1 MATASEPAKP
11 VRYAVLPE
19 RGRQQ
24 QHLAR
29 CIAGCTCGAD
39 RAVLVN
45 WRAPMDAQRLE
56 HFRNLLL
63 NQLRQYTEQIRTD
76 QAAALELYDD
86 GVKDSVD
93 LSVQDLNKEIALRLG
108 ERSSQVVA
116 DIDQALL
123 RMKEGSYGICARCG
137 QPIDERRLE
146 AIPTARYDAACQAA
160 IESAN
165 GDDDLPT
172 L

>member
-1 MATASEPAKP
+1 MF
-11 VRYAVLPE
+11 
-19 RGRQQ
+19 
-24 QHLAR
+24 
-29 CIAGCTCGAD
+29 
-39 RAVLVN
+39 
-45 WRAPMDAQRLE
+45 WRAKKGKQMNAERLQ
-56 HFRNLLL
+56 HFRRLLL
-63 NQLRQYTEQIRTD
+63 DQLRQHTQQVRTD
-76 QAAALELYDD
+76 QETALELYDD

-108 ERSSQVVA
+108 ERSSKLVA

-123 RMKEGSYGICARCG
+123 RMKEGNYGICARCS

-146 AIPTARYDAACQAA
+146 ALPTARFDAACQAA

-165 GDDDLPT
+165 GEEDLPT